1 MNLSWGGLA
10 REMMTYVAEVCPG
23 AVIMVVGN
31 DWSYPMATA
40 TKMSCSVLSK
50 TPEIARKLRAGS
62 ESIHAGLWSQDE
74 SI

>member
-10 REMMTYVAEVCPG
+10 REMMTYAAEVCPG

-62 ESIHAGLWSQDE
+62 ESTWPHPCWPME
-74 SI
+74 PR